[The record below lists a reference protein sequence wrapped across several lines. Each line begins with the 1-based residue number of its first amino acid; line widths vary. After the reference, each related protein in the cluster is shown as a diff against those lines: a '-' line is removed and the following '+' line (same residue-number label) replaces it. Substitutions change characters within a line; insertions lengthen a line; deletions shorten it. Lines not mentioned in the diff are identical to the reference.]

1 MVAMNINTTIKTC
14 KDCNTTFMAE
24 PIIFNGKT
32 IFDQSL
38 CDTCIERRT
47 QEAERNREESH
58 LEGRKNAFWAEVP
71 RLYAETDKSRL
82 KANLVAAIDSW
93 AHSPTGL
100 GLVGES
106 GTGKTRTAV
115 EILYK
120 AHMAGHSVC
129 YMKATRLTA
138 HATEQFS
145 NDETMR
151 QQAKDRIRKA
161 YKASVLLIDDIGKG
175 RLPSSSEELLYDIL
189 DQRSETGLPVIWTS
203 NANSKQL
210 AEMLSVDRGQPII
223 RRLIDFSTIIS
234 A

>member
-1 MVAMNINTTIKTC
+1 MNTINKTC
-14 KDCNTTFMAE
+14 IDCNSNFDAE
-24 PIIFNGKT
+24 PIIFNGKV

-38 CDTCIERRT
+38 CEPCLNRRT
-47 QEAERNREESH
+47 VEAELAREKNL

-71 RLYAETDKSRL
+71 KLYAETDKSRL
-82 KANLVAAIDSW
+82 KANLVAAIDVWEYS
-93 AHSPTGL
+93 STGL
-100 GLVGES
+100 GLVGDS
-106 GTGKTRTAV
+106 GAGKTRTAV

-145 NDETMR
+145 NDEIAR

-161 YKASVLLIDDIGKG
+161 YKSSVLLIDDIGKG
-175 RLPSSSEELLYDIL
+175 RLPASAEELLYDIL

-203 NANSKQL
+203 NAKSKQL
-210 AEMLSVDRGQPII
+210 SEMLSVDRGQPII